1 MPAEIIQVEDHFY
14 ILATSSRADD
24 RSQVI
29 KDNESFG
36 VFDRSGGIRPV
47 GLGEQGIYHENT
59 RYLSRFELAIQ
70 GRSLQPLHSRI
81 GVDNVLSV
89 ELTNPDYLDLAAPV
103 PRDSLHILLTSLL
116 FNGAW
121 YAQLAIRNYSLQ
133 PIEVEASVG
142 FAADYA
148 DIFEVRGTKRPRRG
162 TLLEPRRNGSA
173 VVLGYDGL
181 DGVRRQTQLVFTP
194 PPRTLDG
201 TSATFTVQLAPHGVQ
216 TLELTASFAS
226 NAPQTSPISVGA
238 PTTFARARHAS
249 TAALARPTSRARL
262 GASNPRVDEWIERS
276 ACDIRMMT
284 SATPSGPY
292 PYAGVP
298 WFSTV
303 FGRDGIITAFE
314 TLWLDPELTRG
325 VLAHLAATQATT
337 MSPERDAEPGKIV
350 HETRRGEMAALGEIP
365 FGSYYGSIDATPLF
379 VALAGAYWQRT
390 ADLPFIE
397 RLWPNI
403 ERALTWID
411 EHGDRDGD
419 GFVEYARRTSRGLA
433 SQGWKDSTDSI
444 SHHDGTIA
452 EGPIALCEV
461 QGYVYAARRA
471 GATLARVLGREEQA
485 RRLDTLADELRLRFE
500 SSFWSD
506 ELATYCLALDGAKR
520 PCLVRA
526 SNASHALFS
535 GIASPEHAVSVCAAL
550 MSPHSFSGW
559 GIRTLD
565 AREARYNPMSYH
577 NGSIWPHDN
586 AIAALGMARYGH
598 KDAALKVLS
607 AIYRASVHFDLHRLP
622 ELYCGFP
629 RTEHDVPTPYPVA
642 CAPQAWAAGA
652 VFMLIEACIGIQIDA
667 TRRQV
672 RFVRPNLPDNIERLT
687 IRNLRVGPATAALTL
702 HRQGPHVSVLVD
714 ACDGELEIVAVKRS
728 R

>member
-29 KDNESFG
+29 KHNESFG
-36 VFDRSGGIRPV
+36 VFDRGGAIRPV

-89 ELTNPDYLDLAAPV
+89 ELTNPDYLDLAEPV

-133 PIEVEASVG
+133 PIEVEAAVS

-162 TLLEPRRNGSA
+162 ALLEPRRDGSA

-181 DGVRRQTQLVFTP
+181 DGVRRQTQLAFAP
-194 PPRTLDG
+194 PPRALDG
-201 TSATFTVQLAPHGVQ
+201 TSAKFTVQLAPHAVQ
-216 TLELTASFAS
+216 TLELTASFSSNDPQAS
-226 NAPQTSPISVGA
+226 PSAMA
-238 PTTFARARHAS
+238 EPTTFVRARHAS
-249 TAALARPTSRARL
+249 TAALAQQTSRARL

-314 TLWLDPELTRG
+314 TLWLDPDLTRG

-337 MSPERDAEPGKIV
+337 MSAERDAEPGKIV

-365 FGSYYGSIDATPLF
+365 FGSYYGSVDATPLF
-379 VALAGAYWQRT
+379 VALAGAYWRRT

-444 SHHDGTIA
+444 SHHDGTLA

-471 GATLARVLGREEQA
+471 GATLARVLGRDEQA
-485 RRLDTLADELRLRFE
+485 RRLDAMADELRLRFE

-535 GIASPEHAVSVCAAL
+535 GIASPEHAISVCAAL

-607 AIYRASVHFDLHRLP
+607 AIYRASVHFDMHRLP
-622 ELYCGFP
+622 ELFCGFP

-652 VFMLIEACIGIQIDA
+652 VFMLLEACIGIQIDA
-667 TRRQV
+667 THRQV
-672 RFVRPNLPDNIERLT
+672 RFVRPNLPDNIDRLT
-687 IRNLRVGPATAALTL
+687 IRNLHIGAATADLTL
-702 HRQGPHVSVLVD
+702 HRQGPHVSVFVD
-714 ACDGELEIVAVKRS
+714 ACEGDLEIVAVKRE